1 MASMRWKNA
10 TAAAKVIGP
19 IRCHRCS
26 AMCRDA
32 SHYLSHKCGTQPGL
46 TLVRLP
52 KYVSKP
58 RLAASSTS

>member
-10 TAAAKVIGP
+10 TAAAKVVGP

-32 SHYLSHKCGTQPGL
+32 SHYLSHKCGSQPTL
-46 TLVRLP
+46 TLLRQPETV
-52 KYVSKP
+52 KG
-58 RLAASSTS
+58 

>member
-10 TAAAKVIGP
+10 TAAAKVVGP

-32 SHYLSHKCGTQPGL
+32 SHYLSHKCGSQSQVSPFSGG
-46 TLVRLP
+46 P
-52 KYVSKP
+52 KQ
-58 RLAASSTS
+58 